1 MANNKITLGK
11 LRTLDSKTYTQ
22 KKIKAGNYDVLVD
35 EQFRPSKIND
45 MVLEYTQKLDYCRE
59 KGYDLKSGEYIFI
72 LMIRYFTDIDI
83 PEDFESQVQ
92 MLKIMVDHD
101 LLTPILNSFNEKEV
115 EKMNDKINEF
125 KDNVNKLVA
134 EMKIEQESENKEVGS
149 K

>member
-11 LRTLDSKTYTQ
+11 LKTLDSKTYTQ

-72 LMIRYFTDIDI
+72 LLIRYFTDIDI

>member
-11 LRTLDSKTYTQ
+11 LKTLDSKTYTQ